1 VTLRLYLLQRLTAAL
16 MVPLIAAHLITII
29 YATHNGISAT
39 EILGRTRGSLGWAGF
54 YGFFVLI
61 AALHASIGVRSVAA
75 DWTPLRGA
83 GLNVLMLVFGAA
95 LLLLGARGVYAV
107 IVS

>member
-1 VTLRLYLLQRLTAAL
+1 
-16 MVPLIAAHLITII
+16 MVPLIAAHLITIV
-29 YATHNGISAT
+29 YATHSGISAA
-39 EILGRTRGSLGWAGF
+39 EILGRTRGSFGWAAF
-54 YGFFVLI
+54 YGFFVVL
-61 AALHASIGVRSVAA
+61 AAVHASIGIRSVAA

-83 GLNVLMLVFGAA
+83 SLNVLIWILGVA

>member
-1 VTLRLYLLQRLTAAL
+1 MTLRLYLLQRLTAAL

-54 YGFFVLI
+54 YGC
-61 AALHASIGVRSVAA
+61 
-75 DWTPLRGA
+75 
-83 GLNVLMLVFGAA
+83 
-95 LLLLGARGVYAV
+95 LLYTSPSPRD
-107 IVS
+107 